1 MRLDFGLHLPI
12 HGAYDYNTVLETSI
26 LADEL
31 GYDYITV
38 GDHFFLPS
46 NSYRKLGGD
55 PDKPDKLDA
64 WVTLSALAAKTKRVK
79 LGTRVSPIPFY
90 LPSRLAKIVTTV
102 DIVSGGRAV
111 LGVGAGWYK
120 EEAVSYGIRWGSHK
134 KRIERMLEGLE
145 IILKLWLEEKATFQG
160 KHYRVCEAPF
170 WPKPVQKPHPPI
182 WFGGSSSVIVDATA
196 KHGDGL
202 FPTTDIPLD
211 RLEKLYSRVRV
222 AEKRYDRNSH
232 VMLGSSLSYPNGI
245 GEKPSEWVETVESQK
260 KIGASLVLV
269 DFSTT
274 STPPAEAQ
282 SFLKGFAR
290 EIPLRST

>member
-12 HGAYDYNTVLETSI
+12 HGAYDYNAVLETSI

-79 LGTRVSPIPFY
+79 LGTRVSPVPFY

-111 LGVGAGWYK
+111 LGVGAGWYR

-134 KRIERMLEGLE
+134 QRIERMLEGLE

-182 WFGGSSSVIVDATA
+182 WFGGSSSAIVDALA
-196 KHGDGL
+196 EYGDGL

-232 VMLGSSLSYPNGI
+232 VMLASSLSYPNGI

-274 STPPAEAQ
+274 STPPAKAQ

-290 EIPLRST
+290 EIPLRSA

>member
-1 MRLDFGLHLPI
+1 MRLDFGLHIPI
-12 HGAYDYNTVLETSI
+12 HGAYDYNAVLETSI

-79 LGTRVSPIPFY
+79 LGTRVSPVPFY

-111 LGVGAGWYK
+111 LGVGAGWYR

-134 KRIERMLEGLE
+134 QRIERMLEGLE
-145 IILKLWLEEKATFQG
+145 IMLKLWLEEKATFQG

-182 WFGGSSSVIVDATA
+182 WFGGSSSAIVDATA
-196 KHGDGL
+196 KYGDGL
-202 FPTTDIPLD
+202 LPTTDIPLD
-211 RLEKLYSRVRV
+211 RLEKLYSRLRV

-232 VMLGSSLSYPNGI
+232 VMLASSLSYPNGI
-245 GEKPSEWVETVESQK
+245 GKKPSEWVETVESQK

-274 STPPAEAQ
+274 STPPAKAQ

-290 EIPLRST
+290 EIPLRSP

>member
-1 MRLDFGLHLPI
+1 MRLDFGLHMPI
-12 HGAYDYNTVLETSI
+12 HGAYDYNAVLETSV
-26 LADEL
+26 LADQL

-38 GDHFFLPS
+38 GDHFFLPP
-46 NSYRKLGGD
+46 NSYKRIGGD

-79 LGTRVSPIPFY
+79 LGTRVSPVPFY

-111 LGVGAGWYK
+111 LGVGAGWYR
-120 EEAVSYGIRWGSHK
+120 EEAVSFGIRWGSHK

-145 IILKLWLEEKATFQG
+145 IMLKLWSEEKATFQG
-160 KHYRVCEAPF
+160 KHYRVSEAPF

-182 WFGGSSSVIVDATA
+182 WFGGSSSAIVDATA
-196 KHGDGL
+196 KYGDGL

-211 RLEKLYSRVRV
+211 RLEKLYSRVRE
-222 AEKRYDRNSH
+222 AEKRYDRSSH
-232 VMLGSSLSYPNGI
+232 VLLASSLSYPDGI

-274 STPPAEAQ
+274 STPPAKAQ

>member
-1 MRLDFGLHLPI
+1 MRLDFGLHIPI
-12 HGAYDYNTVLETSI
+12 HGAYDYNAVLETSV

-79 LGTRVSPIPFY
+79 LGTRVSPVPFY

-111 LGVGAGWYK
+111 LGVGAGWYR

-134 KRIERMLEGLE
+134 QRIERMLEGLE
-145 IILKLWLEEKATFQG
+145 IMLKLWLEEKATFQG

-182 WFGGSSSVIVDATA
+182 WFGGSSSAIVDATA
-196 KHGDGL
+196 KYGDGL
-202 FPTTDIPLD
+202 LPTTDIPLD
-211 RLEKLYSRVRV
+211 RLEKLYSRLRV

-232 VMLGSSLSYPNGI
+232 VMLASSLSYPNGI
-245 GEKPSEWVETVESQK
+245 GKKPSEWVETVESQK

-274 STPPAEAQ
+274 STPPAKAQ
-282 SFLKGFAR
+282 SFLKGFA
-290 EIPLRST
+290 EIPLRSP